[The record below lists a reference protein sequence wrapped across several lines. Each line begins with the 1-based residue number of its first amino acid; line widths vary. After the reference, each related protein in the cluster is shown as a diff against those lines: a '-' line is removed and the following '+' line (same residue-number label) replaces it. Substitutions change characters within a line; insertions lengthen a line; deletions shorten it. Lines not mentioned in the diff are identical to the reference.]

1 MSLTKQDLDFIAKQ
15 YHENDTISDKFIED
29 ICQFNTYE
37 WVFNH
42 LKSNSNILELGF
54 GEGNFTEELVKRN
67 YNPTILDGSEI
78 LLEKAKL
85 KFRNLVKTE
94 HALFE
99 EFNPQTNYD
108 AILATH
114 VLEHVDDPVLLLE
127 RMRNW
132 LSPNGIII
140 IIVPNCESI
149 HRQLAVIMGLQ
160 SSLDTLGER
169 DKLVGHQRV
178 YSFDTL
184 ESDIIKAGYNILDKK
199 GFFLKV
205 LPNSMMLNFNPKLI
219 EALNQISNILPNN
232 LLGNIGIVIKK

>member
-1 MSLTKQDLDFIAKQ
+1 M
-15 YHENDTISDKFIED
+15 
-29 ICQFNTYE
+29 
-37 WVFNH
+37 
-42 LKSNSNILELGF
+42 
-54 GEGNFTEELVKRN
+54 
-67 YNPTILDGSEI
+67 
-78 LLEKAKL
+78 
-85 KFRNLVKTE
+85 
-94 HALFE
+94 
-99 EFNPQTNYD
+99 
-108 AILATH
+108 ATH
-114 VLEHVDDPVLLLE
+114 VLEHVDKPVLLLE

-149 HRQLAVIMGLQ
+149 HRQLAVIMDLQ
-160 SSLDTLGER
+160 SNLDTLGER

-184 ESDIIKAGYNILDKK
+184 ESDIIKAGYNTLDKK

-219 EALNQISNILPNN
+219 EALNIISNILPNN

>member
-15 YHENDTISDKFIED
+15 YHENDTINDKFIED

-42 LKSNSNILELGF
+42 LKSNSKILELGF

-85 KFRNLVKTE
+85 KFKNLVKTE

-149 HRQLAVIMGLQ
+149 HRQLAVIMELQ
-160 SSLDTLGER
+160 SNLDTLGER

-184 ESDIIKAGYNILDKK
+184 ESDIVKAGYNILDKK